1 MAVPAPKI
9 IVIITE
15 DLNLQKI
22 SHTALSFDFRGYR
35 WILGYQI
42 NHTLKTGFHARR
54 NPYSGHSLFYVLKI
68 IRFLKISSLL
78 FIFTLK
84 SS

>member
-22 SHTALSFDFRGYR
+22 SHTAFEKGEGGKLTALSLEKV
-35 WILGYQI
+35 I
-42 NHTLKTGFHARR
+42 K
-54 NPYSGHSLFYVLKI
+54 
-68 IRFLKISSLL
+68 
-78 FIFTLK
+78 
-84 SS
+84 